1 MEKPIMTNLNQEEQE
16 ILTSYNNDE
25 WSSVA
30 TPERIAELQ
39 SYAKA
44 TLNQKKI
51 VTVQLSS
58 FDLEVIQAQAKEK
71 GISDQTLISDILHEY
86 VTSNLVRN

>member
-1 MEKPIMTNLNQEEQE
+1 MTNLNQEEQE

-39 SYAKA
+39 SYAEA
-44 TLNQKKI
+44 TLNQKKT
-51 VTVQLSS
+51 VTLQLSS
-58 FDLEVIQAQAKEK
+58 FDLEAIQVQAKEK
-71 GISDQTLISDILHEY
+71 GISEKTLISDILHGY
-86 VTSNLVRN
+86 VTGRLVDS